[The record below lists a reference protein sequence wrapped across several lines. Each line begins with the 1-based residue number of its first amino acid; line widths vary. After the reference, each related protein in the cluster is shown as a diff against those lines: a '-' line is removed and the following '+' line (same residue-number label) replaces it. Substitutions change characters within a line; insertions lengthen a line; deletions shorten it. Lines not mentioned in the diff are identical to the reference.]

1 MHKCLIFISGPPGAG
16 KSTLTKSLARELKGV
31 VLDKDCIDEP
41 FSPNE
46 RGDHYMKEIQPKS
59 IAALFNLAQIN
70 LESGNTVFLD
80 APWTRIMIYDPKWI
94 ERSKDLC
101 KKIRAKLL
109 VVECFLSEEKLKQR
123 LTKRGFAR
131 DHFRCS
137 NETAWKDFVKRD
149 QIHKRHPLPH
159 YPINMEETPE
169 ICLQKALDFIRKEIT
184 T

>member
-1 MHKCLIFISGPPGAG
+1 MEK
-16 KSTLTKSLARELKGV
+16 
-31 VLDKDCIDEP
+31 
-41 FSPNE
+41 
-46 RGDHYMKEIQPKS
+46 
-59 IAALFNLAQIN
+59 
-70 LESGNTVFLD
+70 
-80 APWTRIMIYDPKWI
+80 
-94 ERSKDLC
+94 